1 MKQLYSTE
9 TIQER
14 VKELAKQIS
23 RDFEGEDIINVI
35 VTMNGAFMFAADL
48 VRHLDLPV
56 VLHFTGGSFFEGA
69 IKHDVAMDAKTM
81 PMSFAGAPVL
91 VVEDVLDS
99 GKSLKQLRQMIAD
112 KHAGSIQVVT
122 LLKRQN
128 GNAKADYVG
137 FNLPRELFVVGY
149 GLDMDGRFRELND
162 ILTFENT
169 LMSGSSG
176 NC

>member
-1 MKQLYSTE
+1 MKQLYSQE

-14 VKELAKQIS
+14 VKDLAKQINN
-23 RDFEGEDIINVI
+23 DFVGEELVNVI
-35 VTMNGAFMFAADL
+35 VTMNGAFVFAADL
-48 VRHLDLPV
+48 IRQLNVPLT
-56 VLHFTGGSFFEGA
+56 LHFTGGSYFEGA
-69 IKHDVAMDAKTM
+69 IKHDIAMDTKTM
-81 PMSFAGAPVL
+81 PASFANAPVL
-91 VVEDVLDS
+91 IVEDVLDS
-99 GKSLKQLRQMIAD
+99 GKSLKQLRQLIAD
-112 KHAGSIQVVT
+112 KHAGSIKVAT
-122 LLKRQN
+122 LLKRQT

-149 GLDMDGRFRELND
+149 GLDMDGRHRELKD